1 MDFLMEKKKKE
12 KVLIDLE
19 DSNSDEPKE
28 IAHNSLKQ
36 LKSEPVAKAILP
48 PPVPITTLPTMIIR
62 DEQEE
67 ARIAEEERA
76 FIERMNKKIA
86 ERKLM
91 EDLKK

>member
-1 MDFLMEKKKKE
+1 MEKKKKE

-28 IAHNSLKQ
+28 IASNKV
-36 LKSEPVAKAILP
+36 LKSEPAALP
-48 PPVPITTLPTMIIR
+48 PLPVTKLPTMIIR

-91 EDLKK
+91 ENLRK

>member
-1 MDFLMEKKKKE
+1 
-12 KVLIDLE
+12 
-19 DSNSDEPKE
+19 
-28 IAHNSLKQ
+28 
-36 LKSEPVAKAILP
+36 
-48 PPVPITTLPTMIIR
+48 MIIR

-67 ARIAEEERA
+67 ARIAEEEKA